1 MVEELH
7 KDNYVHVKLAD
18 FGLSKMDVH
27 FISYEN
33 LSRGVGSRFY
43 KAPELFQ
50 NTKRNT
56 KHLLDSILEMDKL
69 NAHEADVYS
78 FGVMCST
85 ILSGRKPF
93 DCNGHDLHE
102 RLKSGE
108 RPWLPDNC
116 PKPLISLIN
125 ECWSFER
132 TKRPKFKEICTT
144 LKDLRSSILKG
155 NIAVT
160 NRDLETGISM
170 YQKISN
176 LPHNVIYWCKSF
188 WMKPKLEANEAAKGQ
203 HTNQVSAQVRI
214 QFSVQ

>member
-1 MVEELH
+1 MNKV
-7 KDNYVHVKLAD
+7 
-18 FGLSKMDVH
+18 
-27 FISYEN
+27 
-33 LSRGVGSRFY
+33 
-43 KAPELFQ
+43 
-50 NTKRNT
+50 
-56 KHLLDSILEMDKL
+56 

-93 DCNGHDLHE
+93 DNNGYGLHE

-116 PKPLISLIN
+116 PEPLVSLIN
-125 ECWSFER
+125 ECWSLQR

-155 NIAVT
+155 NIALT
-160 NRDLETGISM
+160 NQDFETGTSM

-176 LPHNVIYWCKSF
+176 LPHNVIYWCKQF
-188 WMKPKLEANEAAKGQ
+188 WTKPKLEANEAAKGQ
-203 HTNQVSAQVRI
+203 HTNQVNAQVTI
-214 QFSVQ
+214 QIFIE